1 MSGESNPNQGEKPIR
16 PDLSVQLGSVRLPNP
31 VMTASG
37 TCGYALELND
47 FVPVAQLG
55 GFVTKSI
62 TLKPR
67 RGNPPQRTVETPGGM
82 LNAIGLANIGLE
94 RFCREKLPL
103 FDKMDIPLFVNV
115 AEKSVERYVEV
126 ARRVCEIRRV
136 NGLELNISCPNVK
149 EGGVEIGSDPGQI
162 NKLVSAVRRACPDTL
177 LIVKLTPSVTDVT
190 LPARAAID
198 AGADALSLINT
209 LTGMAIDIETRK
221 PHLANRTGGLS
232 GPAIKPIAVRM
243 VNQVY
248 EEVAKTAN
256 IPIIGIGGISNAND
270 ALEFI
275 IAGATAVQV
284 GTAVF
289 TDPACMIQTI
299 EGIEAYLTRHRL
311 TALSDLIGSLR

>member
-1 MSGESNPNQGEKPIR
+1 MNGQNNTNPVEKSIP
-16 PDLSVQLGSVRLPNP
+16 PDLSVLLGSVRLPNP

-47 FVPVAQLG
+47 FVPVARLG

-67 RGNPPQRTVETPGGM
+67 RGNPPQRTVETSAGM
-82 LNAIGLANIGLE
+82 LNSIGLANIGLE
-94 RFCREKLPL
+94 RFCHEKLPL
-103 FDKMDIPLFVNV
+103 FDQLDIPLFVNV

-126 ARRVCEIRRV
+126 SRRVCQSRRV

-149 EGGVEIGSDPGQI
+149 EGGVEIGSDPCQI
-162 NKLVSAVRRACPDTL
+162 GKLVAAVRRACPETL
-177 LIVKLTPSVTDVT
+177 LIVKLTPSVTEIT

-209 LTGMAIDIETRK
+209 LTGMAIDIETCK
-221 PHLANRTGGLS
+221 PRLASRTGGLS
-232 GPAIKPIAVRM
+232 GPAIKPIAVCM

-248 EEVAKTAN
+248 EEVAKAAQ
-256 IPIIGIGGISNAND
+256 IPIIGIGGISNAAD

-299 EGIEAYLTRHRL
+299 EGIEAYLTRHHI
-311 TALSDLIGSLR
+311 TALTDLIGSLR